1 MDDTVLRELRQT
13 ILEEVEDMDIELL
26 KRIAYECRCEE
37 NGIYPD
43 QTYIRWQFRKTHI
56 QTSAFPA
63 MFSKEDREFVNF
75 LFDKLVKHVDT
86 DMIDLQDDDSCD
98 DHLQFNQL
106 SLF

>member
-1 MDDTVLRELRQT
+1 
-13 ILEEVEDMDIELL
+13 
-26 KRIAYECRCEE
+26 
-37 NGIYPD
+37 
-43 QTYIRWQFRKTHI
+43 
-56 QTSAFPA
+56 
-63 MFSKEDREFVNF
+63 MFSKEDHEFVNF